1 MPSAE
6 ATGRA
11 TGLLALLRERIRREG
26 PMRVDAY
33 MAACLADPVH
43 GYWNKPH
50 SIGADGDFITAPE
63 ISQVFGE
70 LLGLWAATTW
80 QGMGQPAPVRLIE
93 LGPGRGT
100 LMRDALRAAELVTP
114 FRAALSVHLIE
125 KSPALRELQRAVLA
139 RAGAPAPAIIW
150 HEQLSAVPPGPAIVI
165 GNEFLDALPIRQLV
179 FGEGGWRERLIELD
193 SAGALRFGLGEVVPF
208 RGHAPPQPGD
218 VAELRSDE
226 EAILAELKRR
236 AAPVSALLID
246 YGPAEPAYGDTLQG
260 VRRHAYVEPLSDPG
274 DVDLTAHVRF
284 ATLAAKAR
292 SAGFA
297 VYGPLTQA
305 EFFARLGI
313 IERAARLMAAN
324 PLEASQIE
332 TAVQRLLA
340 PTGMGG
346 HFKVLA
352 VGSPQLP
359 SPAPFA

>member
-1 MPSAE
+1 MSSAE
-6 ATGRA
+6 ATRCA
-11 TGLLALLRERIRREG
+11 TGLLAVLRERIRRHG
-26 PMRVDAY
+26 PLRLDAY
-33 MAACLADPVH
+33 MAMCLVDPEH

-70 LLGLWAATTW
+70 LLGLWAAITW
-80 QGMGQPAPVRLIE
+80 QRMGKPALVRLVE

-100 LMRDALRAAELVTP
+100 LMRDALRAAGLVAA
-114 FRAALSVHLIE
+114 FRAAVSLHLIE
-125 KSPALRELQRAVLA
+125 MSPALRRLQQAVL
-139 RAGAPAPAIIW
+139 AGAPALFW
-150 HEQLSAVPPGPAIVI
+150 HEHLADVPAGPAIVI

-179 FGEGGWRERLIELD
+179 FGEGVWRERTVELD

-208 RGHAPPQPGD
+208 QGHAPARPGD
-218 VAELRSDE
+218 VAELRSGED
-226 EAILAELKRR
+226 AVLGELKNR
-236 AAPVSALLID
+236 AAPISALLID

-274 DVDLTAHVRF
+274 DVDLTAHVGF
-284 ATLAAKAR
+284 AALAAKAR
-292 SAGFA
+292 GAGLS
-297 VYGPLTQA
+297 VHGPLTQA
-305 EFFARLGI
+305 EFLGRLGI

-324 PLEASQIE
+324 PAEAGQIE
-332 TAVQRLLA
+332 AAVQRLLM
-340 PTGMGG
+340 PNGMGG